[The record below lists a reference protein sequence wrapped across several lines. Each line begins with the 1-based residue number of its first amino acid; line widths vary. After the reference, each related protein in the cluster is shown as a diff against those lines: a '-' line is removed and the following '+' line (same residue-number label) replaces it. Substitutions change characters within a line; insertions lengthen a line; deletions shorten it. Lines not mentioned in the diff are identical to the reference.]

1 MAETQTRARRTT
13 KKVEADVQTG
23 DVLNVEGL
31 DTTIEDKGSD
41 TVCVPVSYTHLKEY
55 GATKGRWIHVP
66 GRYSSRITHVHMD
79 GEVFDLNVGLYDSC
93 LLYTS

>member
-1 MAETQTRARRTT
+1 MAETKTRARRTV

-41 TVCVPVSYTHLKEY
+41 TVCVLLNYPRDVKYMVPVAAHS
-55 GATKGRWIHVP
+55 GCV
-66 GRYSSRITHVHMD
+66 D
-79 GEVFDLNVGLYDSC
+79 
-93 LLYTS
+93 